1 MIFELL
7 WLTLPFFETVSAQ
20 NCSQVLAPLN
30 LSWDFPDRAAHGIHS
45 LTLNDIR
52 MYFDPNAKADNGIP
66 TVNVDR
72 STPNLL
78 NENPVLLD
86 QPTTFSFPPL
96 HILDVILSNMDDTE
110 YGIKN
115 SNIIDKIAHDLHM
128 SEIWTSAAKYVKE
141 LYEEP
146 LGNETCSCLISS
158 HEPYMLRRLEFLAV
172 EIRNPEAVY
181 NFDDDKEDESEEG
194 SDKDI
199 DEEDEDESEEGYDEE
214 YDEEEDEDESEEGSD
229 KDDDGEEESSE
240 EEENL
245 NERRKRS
252 PATQT
257 LSGGFW
263 PGKYAERRQRRSPAK
278 AWPGKYAQRRQRRSP
293 ATQTLSGGFW
303 PGKYA
308 ERRQKRSPA
317 KTLAGGFWPGK
328 YAQRTKR
335 EVEDNSSVA
344 NDDDDDDFPLDPT
357 TDSIVDAKTW
367 KAWKDLMVWPYP
379 GFLEDLS
386 KDMAIYVF
394 CKLQN

>member
-1 MIFELL
+1 MSGPASKMIFELL
-7 WLTLPFFETVSAQ
+7 WLTLPFFETASAQ

-52 MYFDPNAKADNGIP
+52 MYFDPIAKADNGIP

-146 LGNETCSCLISS
+146 LSNETCSCLISS
-158 HEPYMLRRLEFLAV
+158 HEPYMVRRLEFLAV

-278 AWPGKYAQRRQRRSP
+278 
-293 ATQTLSGGFW
+293 
-303 PGKYA
+303 
-308 ERRQKRSPA
+308 
-317 KTLAGGFWPGK
+317 TLAGGFWPGK
-328 YAQRTKR
+328 YAER
-335 EVEDNSSVA
+335 
-344 NDDDDDDFPLDPT
+344 
-357 TDSIVDAKTW
+357 
-367 KAWKDLMVWPYP
+367 
-379 GFLEDLS
+379 
-386 KDMAIYVF
+386 
-394 CKLQN
+394 

>member
-1 MIFELL
+1 MSGPASKMIFELL

-52 MYFDPNAKADNGIP
+52 MYFDPIAKADNGIP

-96 HILDVILSNMDDTE
+96 HILDVILSNMEVTE

-194 SDKDI
+194 
-199 DEEDEDESEEGYDEE
+199 YDEE

-229 KDDDGEEESSE
+229 KDDDGEDESSE

-263 PGKYAERRQRRSPAK
+263 PGKYAERRQK
-278 AWPGKYAQRRQRRSP
+278 RSP

-308 ERRQKRSPA
+308 QRRQSRSPA

-328 YAQRTKR
+328 YA
-335 EVEDNSSVA
+335 E
-344 NDDDDDDFPLDPT
+344 
-357 TDSIVDAKTW
+357 
-367 KAWKDLMVWPYP
+367 
-379 GFLEDLS
+379 
-386 KDMAIYVF
+386 
-394 CKLQN
+394 

>member
-1 MIFELL
+1 MSGPASKMIFELL
-7 WLTLPFFETVSAQ
+7 WLTLPFFETASAQ

-52 MYFDPNAKADNGIP
+52 MYFDPHAKADNGIP

-158 HEPYMLRRLEFLAV
+158 HEPYMLHRLEFLAV

-181 NFDDDKEDESEEG
+181 NFDDDKEDES
-194 SDKDI
+194 
-199 DEEDEDESEEGYDEE
+199 
-214 YDEEEDEDESEEGSD
+214 ESEEGSD

-252 PATQT
+252 
-257 LSGGFW
+257 
-263 PGKYAERRQRRSPAK
+263 
-278 AWPGKYAQRRQRRSP
+278 
-293 ATQTLSGGFW
+293 
-303 PGKYA
+303 
-308 ERRQKRSPA
+308 
-317 KTLAGGFWPGK
+317 
-328 YAQRTKR
+328 
-335 EVEDNSSVA
+335 
-344 NDDDDDDFPLDPT
+344 
-357 TDSIVDAKTW
+357 
-367 KAWKDLMVWPYP
+367 
-379 GFLEDLS
+379 
-386 KDMAIYVF
+386 
-394 CKLQN
+394 